1 MSRKFLPKLDEAQDD
16 FFGGV
21 KSNVR
26 FAIRDK
32 AGQLILTTKRIDE
45 EQPMISNSSVSGD
58 GTDILGEM
66 IYTTFVPKYTNPAT
80 FEVLQM
86 EAFVFDLFETEV
98 NTAHLQPFQFNN
110 VTYTIDSLEIKQ
122 QTLHLAISTEGE
134 PEVLPSAWRMEI
146 DNRLI
151 DFNSASLD
159 YINNRTVYK
168 LQFENFEQIPTNLK
182 LVPSTV
188 MIKKQI
194 DPIVLDLH

>member
-98 NTAHLQPFQFNN
+98 NTAHL
-110 VTYTIDSLEIKQ
+110 
-122 QTLHLAISTEGE
+122 
-134 PEVLPSAWRMEI
+134 
-146 DNRLI
+146 
-151 DFNSASLD
+151 
-159 YINNRTVYK
+159 
-168 LQFENFEQIPTNLK
+168 
-182 LVPSTV
+182 
-188 MIKKQI
+188 
-194 DPIVLDLH
+194 